1 MKTQGRDAVA
11 RTNTVENFLSQCE
24 EIDLGPVVLSAQE
37 RIFYRGLNERVLAFC
52 RSLPPSIQ
60 TDSLLFLMEY
70 LGVVPGGPL
79 DFFAHYYAPI
89 WSSLYWLNFHLTTG
103 DAPSAHRAV
112 LAASTSQSMAMLIHS
127 LDDHLQDGQ
136 IPSSPL
142 TFHLRRKAWAF
153 MGAALKRLA
162 FGIPGGDRIICDYTE
177 GYMESTL
184 DDSKMASLVDYCRRF
199 ERQMGIG
206 LIAPVLVATKSS
218 GSRDFASSIE
228 KALRHFGTAWRLLDD
243 IKDVLTDLEC
253 GAHSSVYLSL
263 PREGRDLWD
272 GMKTDLGSARERNKR
287 IILTRILES
296 SLMKGL
302 KKRVCHELEMAALIA
317 EAHGISGLAAE
328 FRSLSTP
335 LGNGDQQA

>member
-1 MKTQGRDAVA
+1 METQVRDAVA
-11 RTNTVENFLSQCE
+11 RTNTIEDFLSQWE
-24 EIDLGPVVLSAQE
+24 KIDLGPIVLSAQE
-37 RIFYRGLNERVLAFC
+37 RIFYRRMNERVLALC
-52 RSLPPSIQ
+52 RSLPPFIQ

-103 DAPSAHRAV
+103 DAPSADRAV
-112 LAASTSQSMAMLIHS
+112 VAALTSQSMAMLIHS

-142 TFHLRRKAWAF
+142 IIHLRRKAWTL
-153 MGAALKRLA
+153 MGAAFKRLA
-162 FGIPGGDRIICDYTE
+162 FGIPGGDRIVYDYMEGYTE
-177 GYMESTL
+177 SIL
-184 DDSKMASLVDYCRRF
+184 DDSKMASLEDYCRRF

-206 LIAPVLVATKSS
+206 LIAPVLFATKSS
-218 GSRDFASSIE
+218 GSRDLASAME

-243 IKDVLTDLEC
+243 IKDVVTDVEC

-263 PREGRDLWD
+263 PREARGLWD
-272 GMKTDLGSARERNKR
+272 GMKTDLGSARNRNKR
-287 IILTRILES
+287 IILTRFLES
-296 SLMKGL
+296 SLMNGL
-302 KKRVCHELEMAALIA
+302 KKRLCHELELAASIA